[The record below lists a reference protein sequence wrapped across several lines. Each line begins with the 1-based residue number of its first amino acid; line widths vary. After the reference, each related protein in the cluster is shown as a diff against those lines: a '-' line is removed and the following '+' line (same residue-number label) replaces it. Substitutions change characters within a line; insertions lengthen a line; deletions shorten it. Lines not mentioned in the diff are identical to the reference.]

1 MEVRISKALEGVIA
15 RTAFDTARSGMD
27 HSLKDCLMLALLRD
41 DDSMAYRLLT
51 NRLQDWQM
59 YQIRLRLEREIR
71 RAPSEGAAPE
81 TFFMEYASALRRRFS
96 DVRRVSTAHAAI
108 DIIGDGASAAA
119 RIFAMYGITVSV
131 LEEEL
136 ELLASESASSDAHNT
151 PIAPTLAPTPPPID
165 ATRTGGTSLIE
176 QFGTDLTR
184 AAREGTLDP
193 VVGREEEIERVV
205 RILARRKK
213 NNPILVG
220 EAGVGKSAIVE
231 GLALRIASGN
241 VPTALAGKSIVSM
254 DVASLV
260 AGTKFRGEFEER
272 MQQLLDEL
280 RRNRQTI
287 LFIDEIHTIVG
298 AGATQGSLD
307 TANILKP
314 ALARGEI
321 RIIGATTLDEL
332 RECIERDAALERRF
346 GKVMVEPP
354 TAEQTLRI
362 VQNIVA
368 IYEQH
373 HAVHYSEQALSACV
387 ALAERYVTD
396 RNFPD
401 KAIDLLDETGAG
413 VALRTAKHQSDGS
426 EARPTI
432 TADDVAR
439 SVAIMT
445 GIPVERLCGDERER
459 VRDLERKLSERV
471 IGQEDAVRRVAK
483 VIRRARA
490 GVRDEQR
497 PMGVFLFVGPTGV
510 GKTLL
515 AKELARQMNGEA
527 EIVRIDMSEYSEP
540 HNVARLFGAPPGYVG
555 YGEGGQLTEAVRRRP
570 YSVVLFDEVE
580 KAHPTLF
587 DAMLQILDEGRLTD
601 GSGRRIDFRNTV
613 IVMTSNAGSREAAEG
628 TQVGYATASKQRSA
642 TEHPD
647 TQYRKALERT
657 FSPEFIGRIDEIVL
671 FRELTDEQ
679 VQRIIDLE
687 LGHLLRRVEQLGYT
701 LRVTTKAR
709 RRLAALA
716 YERRYGVRALKRVL
730 AKHIEEPLSEMLIDG
745 SLDEGTTIM
754 VDSSQSG
761 IRLKAA

>member
-41 DDSMAYRLLT
+41 DDSMAYRLLAS
-51 NRLQDWQM
+51 RLQDWQM
-59 YQIRLRLEREIR
+59 YQIGLRLEREIR
-71 RAPSEGAAPE
+71 RAPSEGATPE
-81 TFFMEYASALRRRFS
+81 LFFMEYASALRRRFS

-108 DIIGDGASAAA
+108 DIIGDGASASA
-119 RIFAMYGITVSV
+119 RIFEMYGITASV

-136 ELLASESASSDAHNT
+136 ALLASDATKSDT
-151 PIAPTLAPTPPPID
+151 STSPTLAPTLLPTEV
-165 ATRTGGTSLIE
+165 TRTGAPSLIE

-184 AAREGTLDP
+184 AARDGALDP
-193 VVGREEEIERVV
+193 VIGREEEIERVV

-231 GLALRIASGN
+231 GLALRIASGD
-241 VPTALAGKSIVSM
+241 VPTALADKSIVSM

-298 AGATQGSLD
+298 AGATQGALD

-362 VQNIVA
+362 VRNIVP

-373 HAVHYSEQALSACV
+373 HAVRYSEQALTACV
-387 ALAERYVTD
+387 TLAERYVTD

-401 KAIDLLDETGAG
+401 KAIDILDETGAG
-413 VALRTAKHQSDGS
+413 VALRTAKHPLDSGVAQ
-426 EARPTI
+426 PTTI
-432 TADDVAR
+432 SADDVAR
-439 SVAIMT
+439 SVAVMT

-459 VRDLERKLSERV
+459 VRDLERKLSKRV

-613 IVMTSNAGSREAAEG
+613 IVMTSNAGSREATASA
-628 TQVGYATASKQRSA
+628 QMGYATASKQHSA

-671 FRELTDEQ
+671 FRELAGEQ

-687 LGHLLRRVEQLGYT
+687 LDHLLRRVERLGYS
-701 LRVTTKAR
+701 LRVTAKAR

-730 AKHIEEPLSEMLIDG
+730 AKHIEEPLSELLIDG
-745 SLDEGTTIM
+745 SLGEGATIM
-754 VDSSQSG
+754 VDTSQSG
-761 IRLKAA
+761 IHLKAA